1 MTSKKELR
9 EMCEKYAGRADAAR
23 EAHLKANSALA
34 LKATSLE
41 RVAAEKAKLA
51 GENARL
57 EYEAELNAEL
67 IEAGSKA
74 RRALETM
81 ARRHRL
87 LDTYTDEHGVFIVGD
102 LISDLEVWDR
112 RRLDNEA
119 FARLEGVSFE

>member
-9 EMCEKYAGRADAAR
+9 EICEKHAGRANAAR

-34 LKATSLE
+34 SKTTILE
-41 RVAAEKAKLA
+41 RVAAEKAELA

-67 IEAGSKA
+67 LETGSKV

-87 LDTYTDEHGVFIVGD
+87 LDTYTDERGAFIVGD
-102 LISDLEVWDR
+102 LISDLEAWER